1 MLCNQIVHVNHDRK
15 KISES
20 KKKLETARRFTM
32 AFVKNK
38 GRLMTGDDD
47 DVFNRIHQEQM
58 YEYQIDYDILLAK
71 IPSLDGQIELIKQL
85 RMKSKKLYE
94 EYNHKVDTVER
105 VFGPLSL
112 NPIKKN
118 HNLVLTTN
126 DYIKIVMI
134 QRASRLAMKRKNEL
148 KEALLEMLKNTSFED
163 LPENIKEEVRKL
175 NIKIPGIDISSSC
188 SDSFSKNNPPSP
200 DPSDDL
206 QKKEFD

>member
-20 KKKLETARRFTM
+20 KKKLESAKRFTM

-38 GRLMTGDDD
+38 HRLMTGDDD

-94 EYNHKVDTVER
+94 EYNHKVDTVEK
-105 VFGPLSL
+105 VFGPLSQ

-134 QRASRLAMKRKNEL
+134 
-148 KEALLEMLKNTSFED
+148 
-163 LPENIKEEVRKL
+163 
-175 NIKIPGIDISSSC
+175 
-188 SDSFSKNNPPSP
+188 
-200 DPSDDL
+200 
-206 QKKEFD
+206 

>member
-1 MLCNQIVHVNHDRK
+1 MLCNQIVYVNHDRK

-105 VFGPLSL
+105 VFGPISL

-188 SDSFSKNNPPSP
+188 SDSFSRNNPPSP
-200 DPSDDL
+200 DLSDDL